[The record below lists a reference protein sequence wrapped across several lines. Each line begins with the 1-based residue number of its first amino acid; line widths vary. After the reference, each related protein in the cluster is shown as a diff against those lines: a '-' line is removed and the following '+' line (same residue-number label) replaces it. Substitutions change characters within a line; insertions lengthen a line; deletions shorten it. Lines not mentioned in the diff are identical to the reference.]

1 MKDEASGFR
10 GKDVFEAATFEP
22 VSKGKDGGKAYPRLK
37 SVARVK
43 FPTRYGLFDLY
54 GFENGSSTEV
64 HTVLVKGNVRGARDC
79 PVRVHSECHTGDVF
93 GSLRCDCREQL
104 EASIRYVSKQE
115 YGAVLYMR
123 QEGRGIGLS
132 NKLKAYSLQDSGFDT
147 VEANELLGLPAEAR
161 TYDIAAEI
169 IRYLG
174 IESVVLLTN
183 NPDKIEKLTDEGIVI
198 SRRRP
203 LVIDA
208 NEHNRR
214 YLETKKLRMRHLL

>member
-1 MKDEASGFR
+1 MKDEASDLR
-10 GKDVFEAATFEP
+10 GNAFFEKDSFEP
-22 VSKGKDGGKAYPRLK
+22 VSRHTHGGKALTRIK
-37 SVARVK
+37 SVAKVK
-43 FPTRYGLFDLY
+43 FPTQYGLFDLY
-54 GFENGSSTEV
+54 GFENGSAAEV
-64 HTVLVKGNVRGARDC
+64 HTALVKGNVRGSRDC

-104 EASIRYVSKQE
+104 EASIRYISEQE

-161 TYDIAAEI
+161 RYDIAAEI

-174 IESVVLLTN
+174 IESIVLLTN
-183 NPDKIEKLTDEGIVI
+183 NPDKIEKLNEEGIVI
-198 SRRRP
+198 SGRHP
-203 LVIDA
+203 VVIDA
-208 NEHNRR
+208 NEYNRR
-214 YLETKKLRMRHLL
+214 YLETKRIRMRHIL

>member
-1 MKDEASGFR
+1 MKDETLGF
-10 GKDVFEAATFEP
+10 GGDGVFSEGSFEP
-22 VSKGKDGGKAYPRLK
+22 VARSTSKQLSRIK
-37 SVARVK
+37 SVAKVK
-43 FPTRYGLFDLY
+43 FPTKYGLFELY
-54 GFENGSSTEV
+54 GFENGSTPEV
-64 HTVLVKGNVRGARDC
+64 HTALVKGNVRGSRDC

-104 EASIRYVSKQE
+104 EASIEYISGQE

-174 IESVVLLTN
+174 MESIVLLTN
-183 NPDKIEKLTDEGIVI
+183 NPDKIEKLSGEGIEI
-198 SRRRP
+198 TGRHP

>member
-1 MKDEASGFR
+1 MCIRPSSR
-10 GKDVFEAATFEP
+10 
-22 VSKGKDGGKAYPRLK
+22 
-37 SVARVK
+37 
-43 FPTRYGLFDLY
+43 
-54 GFENGSSTEV
+54 ENV
-64 HTVLVKGNVRGARDC
+64 DGARDC

-104 EASIRYVSKQE
+104 EASLRYISEQE

-161 TYDIAAEI
+161 RYDIAAEI

-174 IESVVLLTN
+174 IESLILLTN
-183 NPDKIEKLTDEGIVI
+183 NPDKIEQLTEEGISISGRYPVI
-198 SRRRP
+198 
-203 LVIDA
+203 IDA
-208 NEHNRR
+208 NEHNRK
-214 YLETKKLRMRHLL
+214 YLETKKLRMRHFL